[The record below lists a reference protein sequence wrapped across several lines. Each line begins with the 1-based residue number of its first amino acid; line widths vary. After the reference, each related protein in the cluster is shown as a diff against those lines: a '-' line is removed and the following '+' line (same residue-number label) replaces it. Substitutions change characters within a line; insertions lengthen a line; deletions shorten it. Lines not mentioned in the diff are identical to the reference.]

1 MPRTGAPPR
10 GGWGWPH
17 WLAALLALV
26 LIGAGLWP
34 LLQATRGLVV
44 ERAVVGGVPMTSFAD
59 PTQVPAP
66 VVVIG
71 HGFAGSQQ
79 LMLPFALSL
88 ARAGYLAVTFDFP
101 GHGRHRAPLRGE
113 LGAPERVASLLTTQT
128 SVIDQARRH
137 PGSDGRL
144 ALLGHSMAADVQ
156 VRYALAHPQVAALV
170 AVSPFLAETPDA
182 SGPANLL
189 LIYGGLEP
197 ALLIDQG
204 RAAVAVVSADL
215 TAEQVEPGV
224 THGAFTDGSARRL
237 VVVPGVE
244 HISVLYSRA
253 SLAAARA
260 WLDDLF
266 DRPGVGAGERHA
278 PGIGLAFGLYL
289 LGVGLLAWPLSRLLP
304 VAVWPPLGGGDGRL
318 GWGRFALLA
327 LLPALLTPLL
337 LWPLPTD
344 FLAIII
350 GDYLALHFALYGALT
365 WAGLWLLGWRPRLTG
380 TRWGALVLGILL
392 VGSYT
397 TLALLVPVDRFVAS
411 FLPGPQRLATVLV
424 LFAGILLWTSA
435 DEWLTRGPHPLR
447 LAYPLTKLLF
457 LVSLLLAVVLDLEQL
472 FFLVIIIPAI
482 LLLFLLFGLFS
493 RWLYRRSGHPALA
506 AITNAY
512 AFAVAVAV
520 SFPLSA

>member
-1 MPRTGAPPR
+1 MAAGAGPPPAA
-10 GGWGWPH
+10 WGWPH
-17 WLAALLALV
+17 WLAALLALA

-34 LLQATRGLVV
+34 LLQATRGLAV
-44 ERAVVGGVPMTSFAD
+44 ERTEIGGVPVTTFVD
-59 PTQVPAP
+59 PARMPAP

-113 LGAPERVASLLTTQT
+113 LGSPERVASLLTTLT
-128 SVIDQARRH
+128 SVADQARRL

-144 ALLGHSMAADVQ
+144 ALLGHSMAADIQ
-156 VRYALAHPQVAALV
+156 VRYALAHPQVAALI
-170 AVSPFLAETPDA
+170 AVSPYLSQTPDA

-189 LIYGGLEP
+189 LIYGALEP
-197 ALLIDQG
+197 ALLLDQG
-204 RAAVAVVSADL
+204 RAAVAAVTADL
-215 TAEQVEPGV
+215 TPEAVEPAV
-224 THGAFTDGSARRL
+224 TYGEPADGSARRL
-237 VVVPGVE
+237 VIVPGVE
-244 HISVLYSRA
+244 HISVLYSGG

-266 DRPGVGAGERHA
+266 ARPGNGPLDLRG
-278 PGIGLAFGLYL
+278 PWLGLYF

-304 VAVWPPLGGGDGRL
+304 VAAWPPLGAADGRL
-318 GWGRFALLA
+318 GRGRFALLA
-327 LLPALLTPLL
+327 LLPPLLTPLL
-337 LWPLPTD
+337 LRPLPTD
-344 FLAIII
+344 FLGIII

-365 WAGLWLLGWRPRLTG
+365 WAGLWLLGQRPRLTD
-380 TRWGALVLGILL
+380 TRWWALVLGILL
-392 VGSYT
+392 VGAFT
-397 TLALLVPVDRFVAS
+397 TLALLLPADRFIAS
-411 FLPGPQRLATVLV
+411 FLPGPQRLLTVLV
-424 LFAGILLWTSA
+424 LFAGSLLWTSA
-435 DEWLTRGPHPLR
+435 DEWLTRGPRPPR
-447 LAYPLTKLLF
+447 LGYPLTKLLF
-457 LVSLLLAVVLDLEQL
+457 LASLLLAVVLDLNQL

-493 RWLYRRSGHPALA
+493 RWLYRRSGHPGLA
-506 AITNAY
+506 AVTNAY